1 MLNTK
6 VLAEIMSLMI
16 IGHVIHNVS
25 LPPTQKLV
33 LIVLADFY
41 NEAFGKAWPSQDT
54 LCVVTGLSLR
64 SINRAIRELKR
75 KGHIKVWKERS
86 AGQYPHNVYRIN
98 HAPQRRM
105 VEEVGAKND
114 LTMCQKT
121 PSPYA
126 TVAHYPLRTL
136 KNTLNTNDDNE
147 GLKKSSKKPLSEKQ
161 LTFAR
166 NLAAKY
172 YKRFK
177 EEHYS
182 FDLIL
187 RDVEAYLSTNQRDQ
201 DWRKLGNGLP
211 PPSAFK

>member
-1 MLNTK
+1 
-6 VLAEIMSLMI
+6 MSFMI

-25 LPPTQKLV
+25 LLPTQKLV

-54 LCVVTGLSLR
+54 LCAVTGLSLR

-98 HAPQRRM
+98 HAPQRRL
-105 VEEVGAKND
+105 VEEVVAKND

-121 PSPYA
+121 PSPCA

-136 KNTLNTNDDNE
+136 EKP
-147 GLKKSSKKPLSEKQ
+147 LKENSKKIRKNSGLPQSVGEFRELPPFLQEHYWFHNPEIQRMLRRNGYEDLPS
-161 LTFAR
+161 AR
-166 NLAAKY
+166 NA
-172 YKRFK
+172 
-177 EEHYS
+177 
-182 FDLIL
+182 
-187 RDVEAYLSTNQRDQ
+187 
-201 DWRKLGNGLP
+201 
-211 PPSAFK
+211 

>member
-6 VLAEIMSLMI
+6 VLAEIMSFMI

-25 LPPTQKLV
+25 LLPTQKLV

-54 LCVVTGLSLR
+54 LCAVTGLSLR

-98 HAPQRRM
+98 HAPQRHM
-105 VEEVGAKND
+105 VGEAGAKND

-126 TVAHYPLRTL
+126 TVAHYPLRPL
-136 KNTLNTNDDNE
+136 RIPKRKFHKN
-147 GLKKSSKKPLSEKQ
+147 SKKFRIAPERRRVSRVTAIPAGTLLVSQ
-161 LTFAR
+161 SR
-166 NLAAKY
+166 NSKNA
-172 YKRFK
+172 
-177 EEHYS
+177 E
-182 FDLIL
+182 
-187 RDVEAYLSTNQRDQ
+187 TQRV
-201 DWRKLGNGLP
+201 
-211 PPSAFK
+211 